1 MYQIINSWYIGYCNY
16 LEKIR
21 SPFYTYYNRQYFFI
35 SVFFMA
41 AEIEIGQI
49 LQDFTVIMIIA
60 GAMAMISYRFKQP
73 MVIGYI
79 GAGMIIGPHTPP
91 FSFVL
96 NLDILDLF
104 AEIGIVLLLFVV
116 GMEFP
121 IEKLRKIGRKAFMIA
136 ISEALGTF
144 AAGYLV
150 GEYALNF
157 SFFDSLFVAL
167 AISVTSTVI
176 VMRVLEELNMIKEE
190 ASVLIL
196 GVAIIEDIIV
206 ISMLAILQSVGSTGG
221 LSFADVGISVGITL
235 AFIAGVLIIGSKTV
249 PKLVDY
255 VSRTNQHDVL
265 VVVIL
270 SVAFGLSFIAYQ
282 IGISVAAGAFFAGVL
297 IAESKSH
304 AVSRVIA
311 TPIRDMFAALFFVS
325 VGALMDITL
334 LPLFIVPALI
344 LVALSL
350 AAKFSTV
357 FLATRYQGLGRL
369 TSLRAGFG
377 LSSSGGELA
386 LVVAKGGADV
396 GVTSSFLLPMVG
408 AMTIITTFISPYV
421 IKFGWKFAESFVN
434 KGKKTE
440 EQ

>member
-1 MYQIINSWYIGYCNY
+1 M
-16 LEKIR
+16 
-21 SPFYTYYNRQYFFI
+21 
-35 SVFFMA
+35 VA
-41 AEIEIGQI
+41 IEIGQI
-49 LQDFTVIMIIA
+49 LQDFSVIMIIA
-60 GAMAMISYRFKQP
+60 GAMAMLSYRFKQP

-91 FSFVL
+91 FSLVL
-96 NLDILDLF
+96 NLDVLNLF

-121 IEKLRKIGRKAFMIA
+121 IEKLRKIGRKAFLIA
-136 ISEALGTF
+136 LSEALGTF
-144 AAGYLV
+144 SIGLFVGLYL
-150 GEYALNF
+150 LNF
-157 SFFDSLFVAL
+157 LFFDSLFLAL

-176 VMRVLEELNMIKEE
+176 VMRVLEELGMIKDE
-190 ASVLIL
+190 SSILIL

-235 AFIAGVLIIGSKTV
+235 AFIVGVLVIGSKTV
-249 PKLVDY
+249 PKLVDR
-255 VSRTNQHDVL
+255 VSKTNQHDVL

-270 SVAFGLSFIAYQ
+270 ALVFGLSYIAYQ
-282 IGISVAAGAFFAGVL
+282 LGISVAAGAFFAGVL

-304 AVSRVIA
+304 AVSRVLA

-325 VGALMDITL
+325 VGALMDVSL

-344 LVALSL
+344 LIAVSLVAKFTTVYL
-350 AAKFSTV
+350 AAKS
-357 FLATRYQGLGRL
+357 QGFNKL
-369 TSLRAGFG
+369 TSLRAGIG

-386 LVVAKGGADV
+386 LVVAKGGVDV

-408 AMTIITTFISPYV
+408 AMTIITTFISPYI
-421 IKFGWKFAESFVN
+421 IKFGWRFAEGLVDKDKN
-434 KGKKTE
+434 D
-440 EQ
+440 

>member
-1 MYQIINSWYIGYCNY
+1 
-16 LEKIR
+16 
-21 SPFYTYYNRQYFFI
+21 
-35 SVFFMA
+35 MA
-41 AEIEIGQI
+41 AAIEIGQI
-49 LQDFTVIMIIA
+49 LQDLVVIMVVA
-60 GAMAMISYRFKQP
+60 GAMAMISYRLKQP

-91 FSFVL
+91 FSLVL
-96 NLDILDLF
+96 NLDALNLF
-104 AEIGIVLLLFVV
+104 AEIGIILLLFVV

-121 IEKLRKIGRKAFMIA
+121 IEKLRKIGRKAFVIA

-144 AAGYLV
+144 SAGYLV
-150 GEYALNF
+150 GQVALNF

-206 ISMLAILQSVGSTGG
+206 ISMLAILQSVGSTGN
-221 LSFADVGISVGITL
+221 LSFIDIGFSIGITI
-235 AFIAGVLIIGSKTV
+235 AFIAGVLLIGSKTV
-249 PKLVDY
+249 PKLIDY

-270 SVAFGLSFIAYQ
+270 SVAFGLSFIALQ

-304 AVSRVIA
+304 SVSRVLA

-334 LPLFIVPALI
+334 LPLFIIPALI
-344 LVALSL
+344 LIAVSII
-350 AAKFSTV
+350 AKFLTV
-357 FLATRYQGLGRL
+357 YAATRYQHFSKL
-369 TSLRAGFG
+369 TSFRAGIG

-386 LVVAKGGADV
+386 LVVAKGGADT

-408 AMTIITTFISPYV
+408 AMTIITTFISPYI
-421 IKFGWKFAESFVN
+421 IKFGWKSVENFLN
-434 KGKKTE
+434 KSKKTE
-440 EQ
+440 E